1 MLKRIFSASKL
12 VKDLDLS
19 GKWDDSFFTPQER
32 AEHFK
37 SLLSSYQ
44 PFKLAQRI
52 IAILLV
58 STFLF
63 IHLVNTLGIF
73 ILILIDENYKELLS
87 VYQYNNEALLYPVLL
102 IAGFYFAGGTLESGK
117 NLFNKRKNAT
127 EKK

>member
-32 AEHFK
+32 AENFK
-37 SLLSSYQ
+37 GLLSSYQ

-73 ILILIDENYKELLS
+73 VLILAEKSHKELIS
-87 VYQYNNEALLYPVLL
+87 VYKYNNEALLYPVLL
-102 IAGFYFAGGTLESGK
+102 IIGFYFAGGTLESGK
-117 NLFNKRKNAT
+117 NLFKNRKNAT